1 MNLRPIVTL
10 LAIILAFVV
19 NTLSNV
25 APIGGQ
31 NVGELSNTLFA
42 NVLITPANYAFA
54 IWGLIYLSLFAFGVY
69 QLLPAQ
75 RQNSQLDRIGYLLV
89 MASVAQTIWIILFQL
104 QLFTLSVLAMLL
116 ILLPLAVGYW
126 QLRVGRAAVG
136 RSQYWY
142 VQFPMS
148 VYFAWISV
156 ATIVNV
162 ATALYAINGDRWGLP
177 PALWTIVMLVI
188 ATGLAIAISV
198 RHRDSAFVGVYL
210 WALVAIAIRNL
221 DRTEIAGVAGLL
233 GGVLVLVHLFAPRAV
248 AKVKV
253 AKVKPPLFP

>member
-1 MNLRPIVTL
+1 MNLRPILTI

-25 APIGGQ
+25 TPIGGKT
-31 NVGELSNTLFA
+31 VGELANTLFA

-54 IWGLIYLSLFAFGVY
+54 IWGLIYLSLLAFGVY

-75 RQNSQLDRIGYLLV
+75 RHNPQLDRIGYLLV

-104 QLFTLSVLAMLL
+104 RLFTLSVLAMFL
-116 ILLPLAVGYW
+116 ILLPLGLGYW
-126 QLRVGRAAVG
+126 HLRIGKAAVG
-136 RSQYWY
+136 RSQYWS

-188 ATGLAIAISV
+188 ATGLAIAVSV
-198 RHRDSAFVGVYL
+198 RHHDGAFVGVYL

-221 DRTEIAGVAGLL
+221 DRIEIAGVAGLL
-233 GGVLVLVHLFAPRAV
+233 GGVLVLVHLFATRS
-248 AKVKV
+248 AK
-253 AKVKPPLFP
+253 AIKPPLRS